1 MMDKVNSYLFSGGVD
16 SGYWNK
22 LDSVFTKFLKQE
34 NSVQIYY
41 FKLCQH
47 WDLVLGEKIAKKII
61 PQRWQNNTLV
71 LIMEDGSY
79 VNFIRHRKDIILSQI
94 RAVLQNDFCKDLKTV
109 VGDMNSELKF
119 CMQKHQQFSR
129 DIK

>member
-41 FKLCQH
+41 FKQLCQH
-47 WDLVLGEKIAKKII
+47 WDLEKIAKKFI
-61 PQRWQNNTLV
+61 PFNWKRSAFEN
-71 LIMEDGSY
+71 
-79 VNFIRHRKDIILSQI
+79 ILERS
-94 RAVLQNDFCKDLKTV
+94 AKLY
-109 VGDMNSELKF
+109 
-119 CMQKHQQFSR
+119 
-129 DIK
+129 

>member
-41 FKLCQH
+41 FKQLCQH
-47 WDLVLGEKIAKKII
+47 WDLVLGEGKYLVKYLV
-61 PQRWQNNTLV
+61 TLLV
-71 LIMEDGSY
+71 LS
-79 VNFIRHRKDIILSQI
+79 V
-94 RAVLQNDFCKDLKTV
+94 
-109 VGDMNSELKF
+109 
-119 CMQKHQQFSR
+119 
-129 DIK
+129 